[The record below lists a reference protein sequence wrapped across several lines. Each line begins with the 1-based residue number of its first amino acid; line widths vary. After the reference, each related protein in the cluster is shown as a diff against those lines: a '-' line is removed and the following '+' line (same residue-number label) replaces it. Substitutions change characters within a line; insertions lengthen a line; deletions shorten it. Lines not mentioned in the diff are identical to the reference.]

1 MPLDELVRKRREAIL
16 SVARRHGAERVSV
29 FGSRAHGDARP
40 DSDAD
45 ILVEAGMDTSPF
57 FPGGLLADLQ
67 EILGCR
73 VDVAEPEGLHPAV
86 RDQVL
91 REAVQL

>member
-1 MPLDELVRKRREAIL
+1 MPIDQLIKDKREAIL
-16 SVARRHGAERVSV
+16 FTARKHGARKVSV
-29 FGSRAHGDARP
+29 FGSRARGDARS

-45 ILVEAGMDTSPF
+45 ILVEAGKDTSPF

-73 VDVAEPEGLHPAV
+73 VDVAEPEGLHPAI
-86 RDQVL
+86 RNQVMK
-91 REAVQL
+91 EAIQL

>member
-1 MPLDELVRKRREAIL
+1 MLLDHLIRDRREAIL
-16 SVARRHGAERVSV
+16 FTARKHGARKMSV
-29 FGSRAHGDARP
+29 FGSRARGDARP

-45 ILVEAGMDTSPF
+45 ILVEAGENTSPF

-67 EILGCR
+67 DILGCR
-73 VDVAEPEGLHPAV
+73 VDVAEPDGLHPAI